1 MSLATIWLISAIL
14 LMVSE
19 FIIPGFVILF
29 FGVGALAASGV
40 AFFTTASLV
49 VQGWVFVIV
58 SILSLI
64 IGRRCFKN
72 VLRGKQE
79 LSHGDADDDGVVGR
93 VATVTVAIQPPQP
106 GRVIINGSEWKAVAK
121 TPIAVGTSVTVTAR
135 ENITLTVE

>member
-93 VATVTVAIQPPQP
+93 VATVTVAINPPQP
-106 GRVIINGSEWKAVAK
+106 GRIIINGCEWKAIAK